1 MILDNISRALKDQN
15 WLAAAIE
22 FVIVIAG
29 VVIGFQI
36 NGWAENRQREARVQ
50 QYIVQIQS
58 DLDSLLSRREGA
70 GARLADQI
78 ADLAQVHRALD
89 SASGITDLPERL
101 CGRISLSHLVPNA
114 ADEVP
119 AIDQIISS
127 GQRELITDRALDE
140 AIATFLQARRQA
152 RAAYQSTVRSPNLL
166 PSSYPQLIKR
176 WVEVRDG
183 VDSADMSFR
192 AECDLEAMR
201 ANNGFRNDL
210 VNNTGRLS
218 ALEYFVF
225 PSMEKA
231 IGDLSAALAE
241 IDER

>member
-89 SASGITDLPERL
+89 PAYDITELPERL
-101 CGRISLSHLVPNA
+101 CGRIALSHLVPNA

-127 GQRELITDRALDE
+127 GQRELITDRTLDE

-152 RAAYQSTVRSPNLL
+152 RAAYQSTVRAPNLL
-166 PSSYPQLIKR
+166 PTSYPQLINR
-176 WVEVRDG
+176 WVEVSDDG
-183 VDSADMSFR
+183 DSTDMSFR
-192 AECDLEAMR
+192 VECDLEAMR
-201 ANNGFRNDL
+201 LNNGFRNDL
-210 VNNTGRLS
+210 VNNTGRIS
-218 ALEYFVF
+218 VLERFIF
-225 PSMEKA
+225 PSMEEA

-241 IDER
+241 IDGR